1 LAILLDKTSPAGIR
15 LRLLGRL
22 VLARGDDVPVRLSTR
37 KAGAL
42 IAYLAMQDD
51 QAASREELATLLWGS
66 CSDAQARQ
74 SLRQALA
81 FLRKDLGSHDL
92 FAAGPDVVRLKAG
105 LWSVD
110 ARELDALSKSLD
122 PHDLQGAAERFA
134 GDFLA
139 GLNIDEEGFAEWVRA
154 QRMRTGLA
162 AARLCET
169 FATRADLVRDGGQAV
184 VAAERLLALDP
195 SREDWQR
202 LVLTL
207 SARYRGTREALAHA
221 AAFGAMMQRERGVDL
236 EPATRHLIERIRNGE
251 IAPVVTA
258 NAHPSAAPLM
268 PDVPSASQESPAE
281 RIAPPGSARPSW
293 RVRPLA
299 AAVAVATVIVGG
311 ALGLLPYRPQSAQ
324 PPAPAA
330 PAAPP
335 SDAWQPPQ
343 VPSERQT
350 AGVDRRGR
358 GITPII
364 VLPFGTHGTAD
375 PIQTL
380 ADALTDDLTNMLSR
394 VASLRVI
401 SRQTARRYRDRQTD
415 VAAIGAELQV
425 RYVLEGSVRMHDGKL
440 RVHVELIDPLT
451 RLPAWSTRIERRDG
465 EQRTVQDEIV
475 MRLARELHFEVL
487 KADSERVSGNPTVY
501 ELTRVGWKAIFDH
514 GIEGMAALT
523 RAKTAFAEVLERDAE
538 NWSARSG
545 LGAYHT
551 LVGSLRYGADW
562 SEHLDRG
569 EQILA
574 QVMAERPNEQGPY
587 FYLSIVH
594 RMRGRFPEAVAALER
609 CIEITP
615 SAAPC
620 YAHIGHALVQQGRAG
635 EGVPHINYALRLSPH
650 DMTRSHWLRFAGDA
664 QIELGN
670 LEAAIGLLR
679 ESYAANPRQPPT
691 LRSLAAV
698 HALSGNMN
706 EAQRFVAE
714 LKAVAP
720 HNSAGRPRSLLDTMQ
735 PELTRGL
742 RIAFAPRM

>member
-1 LAILLDKTSPAGIR
+1 LDKTPVAEIR

-22 VLARGDDVPVRLSTR
+22 ALARGNDLPVRLSTR

-42 IAYLAMQDD
+42 IAYLAMQED
-51 QAASREELATLLWGS
+51 QAASRAELATLLWGS
-66 CSDAQARQ
+66 CSDPQARQ

-81 FLRKDLGSHDL
+81 FLRKDLGAPD
-92 FAAGPDVVRLKAG
+92 FFTAGPDVVRLKAG
-105 LWSVD
+105 HWCVD
-110 ARELDALSKSLD
+110 ARELEILSKSLD
-122 PHDLQGAAERFA
+122 PRELQRAAERFG

-139 GLNIDEEGFAEWVRA
+139 GLNIEEDAFIEWVRA
-154 QRMRTGLA
+154 QRARSQLA
-162 AARLCET
+162 GARLCET
-169 FATRADLVRDGGQAV
+169 FATRPDLVLDGEQAV

-195 SREDWQR
+195 LREDWQR

-207 SARYRGTREALAHA
+207 SARYRGTREALARGA
-221 AAFGAMMQRERGVDL
+221 AMAAMMQRELGVDL
-236 EPATRHLIERIRNGE
+236 EPATHDLVARIRNGE

-258 NAHPSAAPLM
+258 VEPPAVTRVPAVASAN
-268 PDVPSASQESPAE
+268 QESPADLV
-281 RIAPPGSARPSW
+281 AQPASARPSW
-293 RVRPLA
+293 RTRPLA
-299 AAVAVATVIVGG
+299 AAVAIATVIADG
-311 ALGLLPYRPQSAQ
+311 AFLPYRPQSALTST
-324 PPAPAA
+324 PAA
-330 PAAPP
+330 PRAPP

-343 VPSERQT
+343 LPSERH
-350 AGVDRRGR
+350 AGGTDSRRR

-364 VLPFGTHGTAD
+364 VLPFSTHGTAD
-375 PIQTL
+375 PAQPL
-380 ADALTDDLTNMLSR
+380 A
-394 VASLRVI
+394 
-401 SRQTARRYRDRQTD
+401 
-415 VAAIGAELQV
+415 
-425 RYVLEGSVRMHDGKL
+425 
-440 RVHVELIDPLT
+440 
-451 RLPAWSTRIERRDG
+451 
-465 EQRTVQDEIV
+465 QDEIV

-487 KADSERVSGNPTVY
+487 KADSERVSGNPDVH
-501 ELTRVGWKAIFDH
+501 ELSRLGWKAIFDH

-523 RAKTAFAEVLERDAE
+523 RAKAAFAEMLERVPGDW
-538 NWSARSG
+538 NARSG
-545 LGAYHT
+545 LGAYHV

-562 SEHLDRG
+562 SEHLDKG

-574 QVMAERPNEQGPY
+574 RVMGERPNQHGPY

-650 DMTRSHWLRFAGDA
+650 DVTRSHWLRFAGDA

-670 LEAAIGLLR
+670 LEAAVRLLR
-679 ESYAANPRQPPT
+679 ESYAANPRQLPT

-698 HALSGNMN
+698 HALSGNLDQ
-706 EAQRFVAE
+706 AQRFVTE